1 MVTSVLRDGESID
14 GLFRNKVKVIQARR
28 GYRVCEDAVIL
39 TWFTHL
45 LPGETVL
52 DVGTGSGAI
61 AFGLAVKAPSVRVV
75 GLEIQHALV
84 NRAGRGVRLNGL
96 ESRVSMVH
104 GDFRTADRLFRPGA
118 FDQVVSNPP
127 YHEAGK
133 GRLSEMREKALAR
146 HQLLLPADV
155 LFRVSA
161 RLLKPEGR
169 ISVIYPASAMA
180 QMAVHMKE
188 TGFEPSRMLWIHPQK
203 GSAPVLVCLEA
214 RSESHTVLHEASLY
228 LYDGSG
234 NRTPSAEAILSGEDV
249 ADPGRQ
255 ADDSL

>member
-1 MVTSVLRDGESID
+1 VLQDGESID
-14 GLFRNKVKVIQARR
+14 GLFRNKVQVIQARR

-39 TWFTHL
+39 TWFTRL
-45 LPGETVL
+45 SPGDMVL

-61 AFGLAVKAPSVRVV
+61 AFGLAVKSPSVRVV
-75 GLEIQHALV
+75 GLEIQQGLV
-84 NRAGRGVRLNGL
+84 DRAGRGVRLNGL
-96 ESRVSMVH
+96 ESRVSMIQ
-104 GDFRTADRLFRPGA
+104 GDFRIADSLFRPGV

-133 GRLSEMREKALAR
+133 GRLSELREKALAR

-161 RLLKPEGR
+161 RLLKPAGR
-169 ISVIYPASAMA
+169 ISVIYPASAMS

-188 TGFEPSRMLWIHPQK
+188 TGFEPSRVLWIHPQK

-214 RSESHTVLHEASLY
+214 RPESHVVLQEDSLY
-228 LYDGSG
+228 LYDGNG

-249 ADPGRQ
+249 AD
-255 ADDSL
+255 ADV